1 MSPLVHLGFGSRGHP
16 EVAALYV
23 ERTDMMQIAL
33 FLRAFLAL
41 YCLHN

>member
-1 MSPLVHLGFGSRGHP
+1 MSPLVHLGFGSRGHT

-23 ERTDMMQIAL
+23 ERTDLLQIAL
-33 FLRAFLAL
+33 FLRAVLAL